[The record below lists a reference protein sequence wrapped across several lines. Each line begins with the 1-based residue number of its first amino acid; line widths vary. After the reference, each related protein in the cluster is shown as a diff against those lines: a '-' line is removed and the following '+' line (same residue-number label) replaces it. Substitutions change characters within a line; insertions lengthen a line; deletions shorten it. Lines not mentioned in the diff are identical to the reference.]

1 MRVRHHADG
10 GVTLTLSKAEKEAAS
25 RELAVTDTLRRGVLE
40 TIETVLKVTPI
51 DTVKP
56 TVEA

>member
-1 MRVRHHADG
+1 M
-10 GVTLTLSKAEKEAAS
+10 TLSKAEKEAAS